1 MILRRLSQS
10 LKEQNWTAIWIE
22 FMLLVAGVFLG
33 IQVAN
38 WNEAQTFDALERD
51 HLRNLRTE
59 IENDIETSNAKKNF
73 YTDVN
78 AAGERAL
85 AFLEKDEPC
94 TGNQCWSLLV
104 DFFHASQWVD
114 VGVTQMT
121 FTEMRRIGMPRS
133 RELAMAIEP
142 YYSINV
148 GINTISN
155 ERPAYRTL
163 IRGLIPVRAQQA
175 MWNTCHQ
182 AVGGIEAFNNNCA
195 AGIAMDQAA
204 RAIEKIRTHPE
215 IFSTLTQWTSTGA
228 PIVKNLGSQNEEARK
243 AIAAINKELGSKR

>member
-1 MILRRLSQS
+1 MILRRFSQA

-22 FMLLVAGVFLG
+22 FVLLVAGVFLG

-38 WNEAQTFDALERD
+38 WNEARAFNALERD
-51 HLRNLRTE
+51 HLSNLRAE
-59 IENDIETSNAKKNF
+59 IESDINTSAAKRSF
-73 YTDVN
+73 YTGVN

-94 TGNQCWSLLV
+94 TGSQCWSLLV

-114 VGVTQMT
+114 VGVTQT
-121 FTEMRRIGMPRS
+121 TYTEMRRIGLPRS
-133 RELAMAIEP
+133 RQLAMVIEP

-175 MWNTCHQ
+175 MWTTCHQ
-182 AVGGIEAFNNNCA
+182 AVGGIETFDNKCA
-195 AGIAMDQAA
+195 AGIPMDQAA

-228 PIVKNLGSQNEEARK
+228 PIVKNLGGQNEEARK
-243 AIAAINKELGSKR
+243 AIAAINKELGTPP